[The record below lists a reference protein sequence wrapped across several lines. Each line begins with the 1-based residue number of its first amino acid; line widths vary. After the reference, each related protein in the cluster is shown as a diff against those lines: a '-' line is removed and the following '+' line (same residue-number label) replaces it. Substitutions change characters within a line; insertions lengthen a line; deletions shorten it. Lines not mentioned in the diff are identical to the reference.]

1 MTAGKQNIG
10 LVILAAGSSSRL
22 GTPKQLLPYTGKTLL
37 QNSIDVAIGCDAG
50 PVLVVLGSEAEI
62 IKDNIHAPA
71 ARVIMNDQWEE
82 GMASSIRCGLN
93 ALMQQYPLTEAV
105 VIMVC
110 DQPYANQALVN
121 KLISV
126 HHNTGKPIVA
136 SRYDHITGV
145 PALFH
150 KTIFPELLQLKG
162 DVGAKSIIQRHAG
175 EVDVVTFSKG
185 GVDIDTAAD
194 YKELS
199 KGNLKI

>member
-1 MTAGKQNIG
+1 MAAGNKNIG

-22 GTPKQLLPYTGKTLL
+22 GAPKQLLPYTGKTLL
-37 QNSIDVAIGCDAG
+37 QHSIDVATGSDAG

-62 IKDNIHAPA
+62 IKDNIQAPA
-71 ARVIMNDQWEE
+71 ARVIINNQWKE

-110 DQPYANQALVN
+110 DQPYADQALLN

-126 HHNTGKPIVA
+126 HQNTGKPIVA
-136 SRYDHITGV
+136 SCYDHITGV

-150 KTIFPELLQLKG
+150 KSIFPELLQLKG

-185 GVDIDTAAD
+185 GVDIDTATD

-199 KGNLKI
+199 KGGAQT